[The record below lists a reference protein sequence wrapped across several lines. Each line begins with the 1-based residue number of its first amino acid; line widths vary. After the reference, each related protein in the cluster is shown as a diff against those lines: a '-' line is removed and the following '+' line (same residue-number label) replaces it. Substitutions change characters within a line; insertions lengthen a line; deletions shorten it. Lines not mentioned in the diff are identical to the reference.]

1 MNNIFLKNIS
11 ALMSKNPKLAQKLQ
25 TYVPDEVA
33 QLIQE
38 NGAYN
43 LLYKNKKIPFYGIN
57 K

>member
-43 LLYKNKKIPFYGIN
+43 LLYKNSFNNYFIW
-57 K
+57 